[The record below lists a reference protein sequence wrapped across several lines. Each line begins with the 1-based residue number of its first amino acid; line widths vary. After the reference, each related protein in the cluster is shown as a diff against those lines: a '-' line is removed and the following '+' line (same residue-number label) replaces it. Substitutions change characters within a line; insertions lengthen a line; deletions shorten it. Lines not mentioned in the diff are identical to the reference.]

1 MTSKQKL
8 KYCQGCKDNFYNGN
22 NDMKGKAVTIP
33 RGDMIVKAAEA
44 GLSAVLDVLET
55 HGKTTYAE
63 ASCISTLLR
72 DMLMDGATSQ
82 APTELDMF
90 LATFGDKLM
99 S

>member
-1 MTSKQKL
+1 
-8 KYCQGCKDNFYNGN
+8 
-22 NDMKGKAVTIP
+22 
-33 RGDMIVKAAEA
+33 
-44 GLSAVLDVLET
+44 
-55 HGKTTYAE
+55 
-63 ASCISTLLR
+63 LLR